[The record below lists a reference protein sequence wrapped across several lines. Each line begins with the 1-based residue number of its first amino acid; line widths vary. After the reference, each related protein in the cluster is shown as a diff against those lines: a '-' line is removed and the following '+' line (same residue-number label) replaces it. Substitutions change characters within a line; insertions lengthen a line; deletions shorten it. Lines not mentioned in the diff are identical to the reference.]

1 VTRIETGGNIIVNLG
16 LAEGFLSKFEILPN
30 EFFSIGSTV
39 QAYIYEVS
47 LSTDKYQIKLSR
59 TRNEF
64 LAHLMASFVP
74 EIANNLITIKAIS
87 REPGSRSKV
96 AVFSE
101 DETVDP
107 VGACIGRD
115 GIRIKAVRGAIG
127 NERIDIIPWDEDIT
141 VFISNAL
148 GIEISKFILHED
160 GSVEIVCTNDVL
172 ETLRIGRRQKVRL
185 VARLCRRRLKI
196 TSVEEDERRL
206 LVESAIMRS
215 MLEKMG
221 FSETAISL
229 YSGSDLTSV
238 HDILDADDD
247 SLGRIIDATGANMS
261 IEDFR
266 LKAYNAYNEILAEEY
281 IKHGIDPLLVYTP
294 YLFGISPTVYKD
306 KSIYTK
312 EQISQLDSEEVC
324 DLLKEYLSREK
335 DLAAKEAEEIVLW
348 SRGGSV
354 E

>member
-1 VTRIETGGNIIVNLG
+1 
-16 LAEGFLSKFEILPN
+16 
-30 EFFSIGSTV
+30 
-39 QAYIYEVS
+39 
-47 LSTDKYQIKLSR
+47 
-59 TRNEF
+59 
-64 LAHLMASFVP
+64 M
-74 EIANNLITIKAIS
+74 
-87 REPGSRSKV
+87 
-96 AVFSE
+96 
-101 DETVDP
+101 
-107 VGACIGRD
+107 
-115 GIRIKAVRGAIG
+115 
-127 NERIDIIPWDEDIT
+127 
-141 VFISNAL
+141 
-148 GIEISKFILHED
+148 
-160 GSVEIVCTNDVL
+160 
-172 ETLRIGRRQKVRL
+172 RL

>member
-1 VTRIETGGNIIVNLG
+1 MLSQDHRNSFTSLLRSVASETSASEDQVVEFLVKSIQEVLSQDTGLDLHLEFIPESYSINVYSIRLVKDDPIGFGEITQDNALTLSKERLGFFTDDCFYHFLRQISLDLDTGFFSRVSVSQIAGRLGVHMDRLKRQREYDLFKERQGDLISGTVTRIETGGNIIVNLG

-127 NERIDIIPWDEDIT
+127 NERIDIIP
-141 VFISNAL
+141 
-148 GIEISKFILHED
+148 
-160 GSVEIVCTNDVL
+160 
-172 ETLRIGRRQKVRL
+172 
-185 VARLCRRRLKI
+185 
-196 TSVEEDERRL
+196 
-206 LVESAIMRS
+206 
-215 MLEKMG
+215 
-221 FSETAISL
+221 
-229 YSGSDLTSV
+229 
-238 HDILDADDD
+238 
-247 SLGRIIDATGANMS
+247 
-261 IEDFR
+261 
-266 LKAYNAYNEILAEEY
+266 
-281 IKHGIDPLLVYTP
+281 
-294 YLFGISPTVYKD
+294 
-306 KSIYTK
+306 
-312 EQISQLDSEEVC
+312 
-324 DLLKEYLSREK
+324 
-335 DLAAKEAEEIVLW
+335 
-348 SRGGSV
+348 
-354 E
+354 